1 MNFPLS
7 GVRILD
13 LTRLVPGAFATL
25 MLAELGA
32 EVIKVED
39 PRGGDPMRQ
48 LPPLVDGRS
57 IYDVLLNRGKHS
69 IALDLRDPASRDTLD
84 RLIARS
90 DVVVESFRPGAAR
103 RLGVAGEQI
112 RAKHPRVIHCSITGY
127 GQSGPYAELPG
138 HDLNYVAI
146 AGLLAAD
153 RPDPTQLP
161 HMFIADIGAGAMTS
175 VIGILAA
182 LVGRARTGEG
192 QSIDVSMHEAA
203 LYWLMLPAARDLVDG
218 GERATD
224 GLPTFGDHASYN
236 VYRTKD
242 DQLIALGALELK
254 FWRAFCDRLG
264 RADLVARHR
273 SNPADQAALLD
284 EVRAIFRTRTRDEWL
299 AFFQGHDVCLTPVNQ
314 PKEALADPHVAA
326 RGVVKSVPGLR
337 TIVPPFAKQTPD
349 LRPAPVLGAD
359 TVEVLRTLSARTH
372 P

>member
-1 MNFPLS
+1 MSFPLS
-7 GVRILD
+7 GVRVLD

-39 PRGGDPMRQ
+39 PRGGDPTRQ

-57 IYDVLLNRGKHS
+57 IYDVLLNRGKRS
-69 IALDLRDPASRDTLD
+69 IALDLRAAASRATLD

-90 DVVVESFRPGAAR
+90 DIVVESFRPGAAR
-103 RLGVAGEQI
+103 RLGVSGEQI
-112 RAKHPRVIHCSITGY
+112 RATHPGVIHCSITGY

-146 AGLLAAD
+146 SGLLAVD

-175 VIGILAA
+175 VIGMLAA

-192 QSIDVSMHEAA
+192 QSIDISMHEAA

-254 FWRAFCDRLG
+254 FWQAFCERIG
-264 RADLVARHR
+264 RPELTARHR
-273 SNPADQAALLD
+273 STPADQAALLD
-284 EVRAIFRTRTRDEWL
+284 EVRAIFRTRMRDEWL

-326 RGVVKSVPGLR
+326 RGVVTSVPGLR
-337 TIVPPFAKQTPD
+337 TILPPFTKDAPE

-359 TVEVLRTLSARTH
+359 TEEVLRTL
-372 P
+372 

>member
-359 TVEVLRTLSARTH
+359 TDEVLRTLSARTH

>member
-1 MNFPLS
+1 LSYPLED
-7 GVRILD
+7 VRVLD

-32 EVIKVED
+32 DVIKVED
-39 PRGGDPMRQ
+39 PRGGDPTRQ

-57 IYDVLLNRGKHS
+57 IYDVLLNRGKRS
-69 IALDLRDPASRDTLD
+69 IALDLRDAASRATLD

-90 DVVVESFRPGAAR
+90 DIVVESFRPGAAR
-103 RLGVAGEQI
+103 RLGVSGEQV
-112 RAKHPRVIHCSITGY
+112 RATHPRVIHCSITGY

-146 AGLLAAD
+146 SGLLAVD

-175 VIGILAA
+175 VIGMLAA

-192 QSIDVSMHEAA
+192 QSIDISMHEAA

-218 GERATD
+218 GEHATD
-224 GLPTFGDHASYN
+224 ALPTFGDHASYN

-254 FWRAFCDRLG
+254 FWQAFCDRIG
-264 RADLVARHR
+264 RSDLIARHR
-273 SNPADQAALLD
+273 SNPSDQAALLD
-284 EVRAIFRTRTRDEWL
+284 AVRAIFRGRTRDEWL
-299 AFFQGHDVCLTPVNQ
+299 AFFHGQDVCLTPVNQ
-314 PKEALADPHVAA
+314 PADALRDPHVLA

-337 TIVPPFAKQTPD
+337 TILPPFAKDTPALASAPALGQHTEQI
-349 LRPAPVLGAD
+349 LREL
-359 TVEVLRTLSARTH
+359 H
-372 P
+372 

>member
-1 MNFPLS
+1 MSFPLS
-7 GVRILD
+7 GVRVLD

-39 PRGGDPMRQ
+39 PRGGDPTRQ

-57 IYDVLLNRGKHS
+57 IYDVLLNRGKRS
-69 IALDLRDPASRDTLD
+69 IALDLRDAASRETLD
-84 RLIARS
+84 RLISRA
-90 DVVVESFRPGAAR
+90 DIVVESFRPGAAR
-103 RLGVAGEQI
+103 RLGVSGEQI
-112 RAKHPRVIHCSITGY
+112 RAAHSRVIHCSITGY

-146 AGLLAAD
+146 SGLLAVD

-175 VIGILAA
+175 VIGMLAA

-192 QSIDVSMHEAA
+192 QSIDISMHEAA

-224 GLPTFGDHASYN
+224 ALPTFGDHASYN

-254 FWRAFCDRLG
+254 FWQAFCDRIG
-264 RADLVARHR
+264 RSDLIARHR
-273 SNPADQAALLD
+273 SNPSDQAALVD
-284 EVRAIFRTRTRDEWL
+284 EVRAIFRERTRHEWL
-299 AFFQGHDVCLTPVNQ
+299 TFFRGHDVCLTPVNQ
-314 PKEALADPHVAA
+314 PKDALADPHVVA

-337 TIVPPFAKQTPD
+337 TILPPFTKDTPD
-349 LRPAPVLGAD
+349 LRGAPTVGQD
-359 TVEVLRTLSARTH
+359 TDAILRELRS
-372 P
+372 